1 MHQESTTKASRQTS
15 PLSVWDRWIPLP
27 PEKKTKQ
34 NSLDSQIEGLPV
46 QSKPHT
52 HRNTDTALGRIVYHC
67 EGLSG
72 IAVHSR
78 SDRLLPCTSSHA
90 TPLRQLSRAENNS
103 KAARQGVVKQAATE
117 SIWQQVPTYFYFSRQ
132 ASISRSTRLATS
144 TPLNTERMGWSID
157 ICFVVAVHQDFQSAS
172 GWRCSLGNS
181 VHIRDDGNN
190 KSNTRSRRW
199 ATSNECNLSTATVAA
214 TRWNGTPGISA
225 AVVKYKLTTAESELL
240 DHQQ

>member
-1 MHQESTTKASRQTS
+1 MDS
-15 PLSVWDRWIPLP
+15 PSPR
-27 PEKKTKQ
+27 KKTKQ

-46 QSKPHT
+46 QRKPHT
-52 HRNTDTALGRIVYHC
+52 HREILILPSAEFSTTAKVYLVSPSTLAQIDC
-67 EGLSG
+67 CPSW
-72 IAVHSR
+72 
-78 SDRLLPCTSSHA
+78 
-90 TPLRQLSRAENNS
+90 
-103 KAARQGVVKQAATE
+103 AATRL
-117 SIWQQVPTYFYFSRQ
+117 SWDNCLAQKTTAKLRGKVLSNKQRPSRYGSRFPPYFYFSRQ

-225 AVVKYKLTTAESELL
+225 AVVIQVDNSRAWVTWSPTVNIK
-240 DHQQ
+240 